1 MQDSDPES
9 VKSARRPQ
17 GGIAARASVV
27 AIAIAVVFG
36 LLVLAAPAFMHLL
49 PQRVQIALGG
59 TIDTNPGTP
68 AELLA
73 QTGLNNTGS
82 VKVTHEDVDAE
93 YVTAATI
100 WPWALPPEWGFPE
113 SRGVADTPGQHYLGM
128 GVRAAFSLWA
138 VASLEAVET
147 GNLSDEE
154 VNTLLDEVQDAA
166 QTLLDAEVLSD
177 GSFIAES
184 ITPLRP

>member
-1 MQDSDPES
+1 MQDSVPDS
-9 VKSARRPQ
+9 VKSARRPL
-17 GGIAARASVV
+17 GTIAVKATVV
-27 AIAIAVVFG
+27 VVAIAVVFG
-36 LLVLAAPAFMHLL
+36 LLVLAAPAFVHLL
-49 PQRVQIALGG
+49 PQRAQIALGG
-59 TIDTNPGTP
+59 TIDTTPGTP

-73 QTGLNNTGS
+73 QTGLNNAGS
-82 VKVTHEDVDAE
+82 VKVTHDDVDEE

-100 WPWALPPEWGFPE
+100 WPWALPPEWGFPK

-138 VASLEAVET
+138 VAALEAVET

-154 VNTLLDEVQDAA
+154 INALLDEVQDAT

-177 GSFIAES
+177 RSFIAEAV
-184 ITPLRP
+184 TPLRP